1 MLNRGSERE
10 KIEKYLKQYCIEALL
25 DEVLNELVDIQPMN
39 PYEEMARYIACK
51 SKPEIMDVQILPM
64 VFIHTCIHVQYIHLS
79 QFYVSQLSEN
89 SSNALQ
95 GILITNLG
103 KFAGTAYLPSSLW
116 SLLGEKSEELLFP
129 FKQILLE
136 TNPKDFAAIDTALLT
151 IKTPISADLTV
162 IIRRSLSIAACK
174 AAATHNG
181 STIYRFISSLSFSE
195 LCIPLPIVT
204 ILSLCDRDLRRF
216 VHLKVFPTHSSS
228 LSSAIE
234 SCLFLVRRVKQK
246 ILSLLNT
253 SSSSSS
259 AASFFLQESKQGA
272 LCVSH
277 IRLEVL
283 LPLVSK
289 AIKELSGEGI
299 RLHIGIDYRGDTWSL
314 PPSSSSSTSSLDSAN
329 NSSETFFRYASEKEE
344 EESSHEEGKKEGDEQ
359 VDAPPGSKT
368 SSERIDSILLQWKQ
382 NEICSVEDPFHFADS
397 QSLLGLKAV
406 KLLLSLLLSPYPPFP
421 LTIPTFFHFDAY
433 ILNLI
438 RT

>member
-1 MLNRGSERE
+1 M
-10 KIEKYLKQYCIEALL
+10 
-25 DEVLNELVDIQPMN
+25 
-39 PYEEMARYIACK
+39 YI
-51 SKPEIMDVQILPM
+51 
-64 VFIHTCIHVQYIHLS
+64 
-79 QFYVSQLSEN
+79 
-89 SSNALQ
+89 
-95 GILITNLG
+95 
-103 KFAGTAYLPSSLW
+103 PSSLS
-116 SLLGEKSEELLFP
+116 SLLGEKSEESLFP

-136 TNPKDFAAIDTALLT
+136 MNPKDFAAIDTALLT

-195 LCIPLPIVT
+195 MCIPLPIVT

-216 VHLKVFPTHSSS
+216 VHLKVLPTHSPS
-228 LSSAIE
+228 LTSAIE
-234 SCLFLVRRVKQK
+234 SCLFLVRKVKQK
-246 ILSLLNT
+246 ILSILN
-253 SSSSSS
+253 SSSSS

-314 PPSSSSSTSSLDSAN
+314 PPSSSFSISSLDSAN
-329 NSSETFFRYASEKEE
+329 NSSETLFRYAPEKEE
-344 EESSHEEGKKEGDEQ
+344 EESSQEVDKKEGYEQ

-382 NEICSVEDPFHFADS
+382 NEICSVEDPFHSADS
-397 QSLLGLKAV
+397 QSLLSLKTV
-406 KLLLSLLLSPYPPFP
+406 ELLLSLLLSPYPPFP